1 LIFQAQMTFAQG
13 LQLTAIAMTI
23 VFILLFI
30 ISLILGLFKYI
41 PQEKKIEAPKRKSP
55 KVKTVATPAG
65 VNWNELEADE
75 DMMVAAL
82 VASME
87 AAGKDKDTNYKIT
100 KITKL

>member
-1 LIFQAQMTFAQG
+1 MIFQEQMTFAEG
-13 LQLTAIAMTI
+13 LQLTAIAMAI
-23 VFILLFI
+23 VFILLFV

-41 PQEKKIEAPKRKSP
+41 PQEKKIEKPKRKKP
-55 KVKTVATPAG
+55 APVAVKPAG
-65 VNWNELEADE
+65 VNWNELESDE

-87 AAGKDKDTNYKIT
+87 AAGENKDTNYKIT

>member
-1 LIFQAQMTFAQG
+1 MKKLIFQEQMTFAEG
-13 LQLTAIAMTI
+13 LQLTAIAMAI
-23 VFILLFI
+23 VFILLFV

-41 PQEKKIEAPKRKSP
+41 PQEKKIEMPKKKRP
-55 KVKTVATPAG
+55 VPVKPAG
-65 VNWNELEADE
+65 VNWNELESDE

-87 AAGKDKDTNYKIT
+87 AAGEDKDTNYKIT